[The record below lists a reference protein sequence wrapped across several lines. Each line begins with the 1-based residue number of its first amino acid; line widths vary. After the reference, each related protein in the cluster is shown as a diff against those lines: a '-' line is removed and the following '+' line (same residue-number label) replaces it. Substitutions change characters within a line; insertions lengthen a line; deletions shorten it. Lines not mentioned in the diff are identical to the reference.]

1 MSVTRIALISGS
13 HRPQGASTRLATELQ
28 QLAHEHI
35 EGCETEMVP
44 IDDLPFWDES
54 LWGDP
59 AAAPHWD
66 GWRATAQRL
75 RNVDGLIVVA
85 PEYAGMVP
93 PRLVNFLLLCSGEE
107 VGHKPALAVGVS
119 ATRGGTYP
127 IAQLRASSTK
137 NNHMC
142 WLPDHL
148 ILREARAVDTP
159 DALTGTGYVARYAKY
174 CIKLLGAYAKSLKE
188 VRCAGIIDHGS
199 FPYGM

>member
-1 MSVTRIALISGS
+1 METNRIALISGS
-13 HRPQGASTRLATELQ
+13 HRQQGASARVAAELQ
-28 QLAHEHI
+28 QLATEHL
-35 EGCETEMVP
+35 ERCQTEV
-44 IDDLPFWDES
+44 ISIGDLPVWDES

-66 GWRATAQRL
+66 GWRATARHL
-75 RNVDGLIVVA
+75 FNADALIVIA

-93 PRLVNFLLLCSGEE
+93 PRLTNFLLLCSGNE

-142 WLPDHL
+142 WIPDHL
-148 ILREARAVDTP
+148 ILRDARTP
-159 DALTGTGYVARYAKY
+159 DGHDSLTGTGYVARYAVY
-174 CIKLLGAYAKSLKE
+174 CLRLLNAYATALKE
-188 VRCAGIIDHGS
+188 VRGSGFVDHRS

>member
-1 MSVTRIALISGS
+1 MIFDAVADFLEHLPEGGVLIGLDIGTKTIGTAFCDAGWTFASPADLIRRIRS
-13 HRPQGASTRLATELQ
+13 
-28 QLAHEHI
+28 
-35 EGCETEMVP
+35 CVN
-44 IDDLPFWDES
+44 DCD
-54 LWGDP
+54 
-59 AAAPHWD
+59 AAAS
-66 GWRATAQRL
+66 G
-75 RNVDGLIVVA
+75 VDGLIVVA